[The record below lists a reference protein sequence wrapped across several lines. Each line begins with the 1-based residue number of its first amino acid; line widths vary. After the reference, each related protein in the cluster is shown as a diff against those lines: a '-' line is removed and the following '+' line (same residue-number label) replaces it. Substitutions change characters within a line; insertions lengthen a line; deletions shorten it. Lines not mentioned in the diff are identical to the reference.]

1 MSSTETGNQDRPLT
15 VSVKRARE
23 LLDVGH
29 TTIWGLIRDQKLET
43 VSIGRKRLVIFSSL
57 EGLVTD
63 LRASKKEVAD
73 LL

>member
-29 TTIWGLIRDQKLET
+29 TTMWALIRDQKLET
-43 VSIGRKRLVIFSSL
+43 VSIGRKPLVIFNSL
-57 EGLVTD
+57 EGLVAD
-63 LRASKKEVAD
+63 LRASKREVA
-73 LL
+73 